1 MWARTGL
8 WVSTAICFC
17 KCSSFPM
24 ISCLW
29 WTPRNSLSITDGN
42 KSNLHF
48 LIDVLPLI
56 MRSADPWRSL
66 FGSSEGN
73 LLFCLIAVHRKLFC
87 WNMTAATRNSC
98 CHSIKAAE
106 SSFLQCLVHGCQ
118 LDEQTPEQILQHH
131 APVPGSPNE
140 FLSWDRKGIHNLSGI
155 IKLKSVPEIITK

>member
-118 LDEQTPEQILQHH
+118 LVNRHQNKSCNTMHQ
-131 APVPGSPNE
+131 
-140 FLSWDRKGIHNLSGI
+140 FLGALMNFYLETEKAS
-155 IKLKSVPEIITK
+155 IT